1 MRAGVD
7 AAAQGT
13 VYTSCTAD
21 HDPGSELWCSTRVD
35 TRGEHVPNGGHWGF
49 CGDTCQGHAGAGD
62 THAEIQLVS
71 NDIDEG
77 ELLRLYS
84 AVMSVYI
91 IYLWKMSRAF
101 NRVDL
106 QNVGLKLPGHNT
118 NNVAGHL

>member
-1 MRAGVD
+1 MRAGGE

-21 HDPGSELWCSTRVD
+21 HDPGAELWCSTRVD

-49 CGDTCQGHAGAGD
+49 CGDTCQGHAGD

-77 ELLRLYS
+77 KLVIMWCIY
-84 AVMSVYI
+84 VCYI
-91 IYLWKMSRAF
+91 ILIYLWKMSRTF
-101 NRVDL
+101 SRVDL
-106 QNVGLKLPGHNT
+106 QNVGLNLTGHNT
-118 NNVAGHL
+118 T

>member
-1 MRAGVD
+1 M
-7 AAAQGT
+7 
-13 VYTSCTAD
+13 YTSCTAD
-21 HDPGSELWCSTRVD
+21 HDPGAELWCSTRVD

-49 CGDTCQGHAGAGD
+49 CGDTCQGHAGD